1 VRRRDMSLTTSSL
14 EQEVVP
20 RRVTMKAKRGR
31 RGQGAAAV
39 VKGAR
44 KIAAKKF
51 KDVPLP
57 DNWTEELPRGC
68 TQEDAKREMELA
80 VLFLEIL
87 SSCEAGDFDTES
99 RIQGV
104 PAISLAVALIVE
116 TARQAFTDTEGFW
129 KGYPLDNDEGEVGL

>member
-1 VRRRDMSLTTSSL
+1 
-14 EQEVVP
+14 
-20 RRVTMKAKRGR
+20 MKAKRGR